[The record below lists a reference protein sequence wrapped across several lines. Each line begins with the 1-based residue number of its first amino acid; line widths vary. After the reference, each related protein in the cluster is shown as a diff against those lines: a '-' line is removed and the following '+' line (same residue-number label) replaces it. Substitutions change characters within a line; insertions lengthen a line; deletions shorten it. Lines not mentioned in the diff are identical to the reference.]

1 MQDVCIYDPVPV
13 KEIDATE
20 LSIETIA
27 LRLLPAI
34 MLRRLDVHPLI
45 TGREAC
51 HQAFALAE
59 AFLAVAQERKE
70 P

>member
-1 MQDVCIYDPVPV
+1 MQDVCISDPVPV
-13 KEIDATE
+13 RE
-20 LSIETIA
+20 LDVAYLSVATIA

>member
-1 MQDVCIYDPVPV
+1 MQDVCISDPVPV